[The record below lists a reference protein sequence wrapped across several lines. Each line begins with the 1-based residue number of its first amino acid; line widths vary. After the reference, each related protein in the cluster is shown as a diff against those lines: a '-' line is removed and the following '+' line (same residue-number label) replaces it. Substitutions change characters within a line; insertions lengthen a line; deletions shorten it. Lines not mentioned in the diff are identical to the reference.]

1 MTPKKKEPSP
11 SDLKAENQLR
21 WTRFLIL
28 ILLTA
33 LLITACGPSDEE
45 SIAVSV
51 ALTQTAAVQA
61 TEAAVTAPGSTEA
74 PEAAF
79 PGDLQPLSAAEC
91 DQLAAFM
98 VNRLPVPPVEQMEVA
113 VEREDA
119 TGSGCQAIAVGT
131 GEVFPDMMVVEDAMS
146 GILEELDWTE
156 DPTAPACLGTG
167 GWGPGA
173 SSRCYT
179 QVDALCE
186 LFVHVDPIDD
196 ALCSDDEPI
205 FVCFESLAPEQ
216 IVYTINLTCARDTSA
231 AAEPLESELV
241 RIEFEPGEI
250 RTAVHGEVSAGGFDH
265 YVLTAMADQEMTVDL
280 LNPLGEVIALDTAAL
295 VIWGADGTVLISS
308 HADALNW
315 AGTLPFTQDYYIDV
329 KSISAQPVAYTLEV
343 TIPPISSAGQ
353 VFPQVEPFP
362 FGEMQSIVLAGV
374 PPMLPPTCP
383 IEEGLPEVAA
393 HMLTMDEGEYE
404 LSLDYGVDCQGA
416 GACHY
421 GAIAGMKVDSGIPI
435 ATSSFPFAL
444 EDAQVVDLAHDI
456 SGYFIPAVCGANC
469 DDARL
474 WWIYEGYEYMLGL
487 KAGRVEDVVALAN
500 AAIVNSVP

>member
-1 MTPKKKEPSP
+1 MNS
-11 SDLKAENQLR
+11 LR
-21 WTRFLIL
+21 WTKIMIL
-28 ILLTA
+28 ILLA
-33 LLITACGPSDEE
+33 VLLITACGPSDEE
-45 SIAVSV
+45 SIAIIV
-51 ALTQTAAVQA
+51 ALTQTAAAQA
-61 TEAAVTAPGSTEA
+61 TEDAIAAALEATEA
-74 PEAAF
+74 PQVIF

-113 VEREDA
+113 VEREGE

-131 GEVFPDMMVVEDAMS
+131 GEVFPDMMVVEDAMG
-146 GILEELDWTE
+146 GILEELGWTE
-156 DPTAPACLGTG
+156 DSTAPACLGTG

-179 QVDALCE
+179 QADALCE

-231 AAEPLESELV
+231 AAAPLDSKLV
-241 RIEFEPGEI
+241 RIEFDPGEI
-250 RTAVHGEVSAGGFDH
+250 RAAIHGEVPAGGFDH
-265 YVLTAMADQEMTVDL
+265 YVLTAMTDQEMTVNL
-280 LNPLGEVIALDTAAL
+280 LDKGGEVIAHDTAAL

-343 TIPPISSAGQ
+343 IIPPTSSAGQ

-362 FGEMQSIVLAGV
+362 FGEMQWIVLAGV
-374 PPMLPPTCP
+374 PPMLPPTFP
-383 IEEGLPEVAA
+383 VEEGLPEVVA

-421 GAIAGMKVDSGIPI
+421 GAMAGMKVDTGTPI
-435 ATSSFPFAL
+435 ETSSFPFIL
-444 EDAQVVDLAHDI
+444 EDAQVVDLALGI
-456 SGYFIPAVCGANC
+456 TGYFVPAVCGANC

-474 WWIYEGYEYMLGL
+474 WWIYDGYEYMLGL
-487 KAGRVEDVVALAN
+487 KAGRYEDVVALAN

>member
-1 MTPKKKEPSP
+1 MNP
-11 SDLKAENQLR
+11 LR
-21 WTRFLIL
+21 WTQSLIL

-51 ALTQTAAVQA
+51 ALTQTAAAQA
-61 TEAAVTAPGSTEA
+61 TEDAGAAAPEATEA
-74 PEAAF
+74 PQGIFA
-79 PGDLQPLSAAEC
+79 GDLQPLSAAEC

-113 VEREDA
+113 VKREGE

-131 GEVFPDMMVVEDAMS
+131 GEVFPDMMVVEDAMR
-146 GILEELDWTE
+146 GILEELGWTE

-173 SSRCYT
+173 SSSCYT
-179 QVDALCE
+179 QADALCE

-196 ALCSDDEPI
+196 ALCSNDEPI
-205 FVCFESLAPEQ
+205 TVCFNNLTPEQ
-216 IVYTINLTCARDTSA
+216 IVYTINLTCALDTNA
-231 AAEPLESELV
+231 AAEPLDSELE
-241 RIEFEPGEI
+241 RIEFNPGEV
-250 RTAVHGEVSAGGFDH
+250 RAAVHGEVPAGGFDH
-265 YVLTAMADQEMTVDL
+265 YVLTAMTDQEMTVNL
-280 LNPLGEVIALDTAAL
+280 LGTGGDVIAHDTAAL

-343 TIPPISSAGQ
+343 TIPPTSSAGQ
-353 VFPQVEPFP
+353 IFPQVGPFP
-362 FGEMQSIVLAGV
+362 FGEMQSIVLTGV
-374 PPMLPPTCP
+374 PPMLPPAFP
-383 IEEGLPEVAA
+383 VEEGLPEVVA

-421 GAIAGMKVDSGIPI
+421 GAMAGMKVDSGTPVE
-435 ATSSFPFAL
+435 TSSFPFIL
-444 EDAQVVDLAHDI
+444 EDAQVVDLAHSI
-456 SGYFIPAVCGANC
+456 TGYFIPAVCGANC

-474 WWIYEGYEYMLGL
+474 WWIYDGYEYMLGL
-487 KAGRVEDVVALAN
+487 KAGRYEDVLALAN